1 MDTCTLL
8 VITYITC
15 GINLSC
21 CLLNQVLH
29 NGCVITHS
37 SSNQRSPST
46 LHMRRVDQYNTHEL
60 SSLISQPLFTIK
72 HILTSK
78 LEDRAHIA
86 STWSEHCVHNVLLF
100 IGEYK
105 RLQVVMAGNC
115 DHSLCVSKQQNY
127 MISLIYCQCMCSHDN
142 ELTLHDVVL

>member
-1 MDTCTLL
+1 MYTVTM
-8 VITYITC
+8 THITC
-15 GINLSC
+15 GIDLSC

-29 NGCVITHS
+29 NGCVTTLS
-37 SSNQRSPST
+37 SSHQSSLSQ

-78 LEDRAHIA
+78 LEDRAHTA
-86 STWSEHCVHNVLLF
+86 STWSEHCVHYVLLF

-105 RLQVVMAGNC
+105 RLVVMAGNC
-115 DHSLCVSKQQNY
+115 DHSLCANKQQNY
-127 MISLIYCQCMCSHDN
+127 MVSLIYCQCMCSHDD